1 MLPSQLLATA
11 TDAADDPTDDL
22 RCPICFALMLAPRKL
37 PGCGAAHRALCSVH
51 LILVAA
57 AAGCWA
63 PTCPIDRRVVSAEE
77 KPLIDETIEAAVQ
90 KLSVRCPNAKLGCQA
105 RFALGEGV
113 SHLQTCSFR
122 TVQCP
127 NCGKPQSAEKL
138 ERHRENCFKH
148 CGACGILVPRADSL
162 MHTMGLCLAKP
173 HGNWWSHEQAR
184 AFVTFRDA
192 THAQLGKLLG
202 GGVAPIPDWRRAHEL
217 LHGLVDEVLQQ
228 GGGGSAS
235 TSWDASAELCLL
247 LAAECKTRGWRG
259 PWLATS
265 LRAAELEPTSLDCRL
280 RSAEAL
286 LGCGRPAEAC
296 EAFAAARLLDAPSS
310 AGDDGRL
317 EAICGEAAAHDALGR
332 KEEASVLWARARGGQ
347 RRGRA
352 AAAGRTRQVDRR
364 CRSRATGVW
373 RAQRCRR
380 RAPPPHRRP
389 GVKLRSESF
398 PSGSFAVHTPD
409 RSTHLSDSFLL
420 VCTTQLLA
428 NFLGRHD
435 SFDAQCEYAA
445 LQELVYLDEM
455 PFEGPQVAALPLP
468 PNTTEGHHRLSAAY
482 EGWCAALRL
491 SPRDAGAAKRLALVE
506 HELALNAQSESE
518 ASSLLSSAI
527 TRLEEAIALSID
539 DPGMLMHA
547 GRLLLELELTD
558 GGVPMPAPVSAPR
571 TGYAPMTESDNE
583 EEEAEEEEEEAMGE
597 AGGEVESGR
606 RRRRRSEEEEAA
618 DWEQQQRREE
628 RAEAAAPMRTARPA
642 CVLSAFLSAPPPS
655 DLMGGQSRP
664 RLQRAATLLR
674 TSLAVQ
680 PSVKTSALLGIVL
693 SWLEGSSPSLDSQRH
708 LQNCVEMLRSKVSD
722 GQLHK
727 RPPVIPLPAG
737 MTQRS
742 SQRFASART
751 ADSGSSAH
759 ATAAQPAVPPQ
770 RAAAQRAAATRRRR
784 QIADAAFDAAA
795 AQGAAQAAQA
805 AQAQGRRRGGRRRR
819 GGSEDDGGD
828 APLSGDGSVPDDAS
842 DASSSDDDEPLAV
855 LQEAL
860 LANFVAG
867 DKEEEES
874 RLCASDV
881 AAALGELGLG
891 EAERITRDDW
901 RKAVATASA
910 KTVTVPSPPP
920 AAAALPLADAP
931 PAISGAARVNSD
943 SRGRPF
949 SSEAEVRPMALIAPG
964 SHSLYA
970 ADLDMRLL
978 VLGSALYAQQLLLR
992 KEGEAACEV
1001 LRELVNLAP
1010 SLLRSTFDAWGYAR
1024 SYCLVEQLWLEAYA
1038 GLISACLHVD
1048 SDAAR
1053 REGVAMAAKLTSML
1067 SAACMP
1073 RGCGTSLLN
1082 GRASCSLTPRGR
1094 C

>member
-1 MLPSQLLATA
+1 M
-11 TDAADDPTDDL
+11 
-22 RCPICFALMLAPRKL
+22 
-37 PGCGAAHRALCSVH
+37 
-51 LILVAA
+51 
-57 AAGCWA
+57 
-63 PTCPIDRRVVSAEE
+63 
-77 KPLIDETIEAAVQ
+77 
-90 KLSVRCPNAKLGCQA
+90 
-105 RFALGEGV
+105 
-113 SHLQTCSFR
+113 
-122 TVQCP
+122 
-127 NCGKPQSAEKL
+127 
-138 ERHRENCFKH
+138 
-148 CGACGILVPRADSL
+148 
-162 MHTMGLCLAKP
+162 
-173 HGNWWSHEQAR
+173 
-184 AFVTFRDA
+184 
-192 THAQLGKLLG
+192 
-202 GGVAPIPDWRRAHEL
+202 
-217 LHGLVDEVLQQ
+217 
-228 GGGGSAS
+228 
-235 TSWDASAELCLL
+235 
-247 LAAECKTRGWRG
+247 
-259 PWLATS
+259 
-265 LRAAELEPTSLDCRL
+265 
-280 RSAEAL
+280 
-286 LGCGRPAEAC
+286 
-296 EAFAAARLLDAPSS
+296 
-310 AGDDGRL
+310 
-317 EAICGEAAAHDALGR
+317 
-332 KEEASVLWARARGGQ
+332 
-347 RRGRA
+347 
-352 AAAGRTRQVDRR
+352 
-364 CRSRATGVW
+364 
-373 RAQRCRR
+373 
-380 RAPPPHRRP
+380 
-389 GVKLRSESF
+389 
-398 PSGSFAVHTPD
+398 
-409 RSTHLSDSFLL
+409 
-420 VCTTQLLA
+420 CTTQLLA

-628 RAEAAAPMRTARPA
+628 RAEAAAPKRTARPA

-795 AQGAAQAAQA
+795 AQEPPKPPKP
-805 AQAQGRRRGGRRRR
+805 RKHRGG
-819 GGSEDDGGD
+819 GEEGGGEEGSEDDGGD

-867 DKEEEES
+867 DKGGEEEES

-910 KTVTVPSPPP
+910 RTVTVPSPPP
-920 AAAALPLADAP
+920 SAAALPLADAP

-1067 SAACMP
+1067 SGRVHAKRMRHVVAEWACELQPHAARPLLM
-1073 RGCGTSLLN
+1073 RGEAMLDQPLPGHDEAESEIWLQQALEAHRADLAEAGRFPGGDGGGGGAGGGGGGGGGGGAGGNDGGAGGGASGDGGGAAAVGN
-1082 GRASCSLTPRGR
+1082 GRGGTWGGSLGTVSNSGLSRNLPAFAAGGCLPPDVPDQQFWSVLARALRETTGGSPGGSSALGGHPAPGAAGAGRDAEAIELLREGISWLPREVELYLQLGVLLEECDTAAAIELYASFPPPPPGEEPSFNHAVLANSAVRLLLGR
-1094 C
+1094 QDYTSPHLVPHLVTVGRVLGVLNIEKHVMELDRANQLEVIKEAYMGILPDVDQSNFFRSKGWER